1 MQYIL
6 CCFFFAMISFLQS
19 DAGQSKD
26 NILIKASELLQ
37 DGFFDLNPVKKGAL
51 LYGGDIGFVVQVEG
65 DLQGVRIEIKNSG
78 RIFAAED
85 IKQSIS
91 KKLYKIVWKDSDYRG
106 TVNVIV
112 KKGKKVIK
120 KQAIEFDG
128 E

>member
-1 MQYIL
+1 MKLIMLYL
-6 CCFFFAMISFLQS
+6 FLSVISIAKV

-26 NILIKASELLQ
+26 IIRIKAGELTQ
-37 DGFFDLNPVKKGAL
+37 DGSFDLNPVRRGAL
-51 LYGGDIGFVVQVEG
+51 LYGDDLGFVVQVEG
-65 DLQGVRIEIKNSG
+65 DLQGVRIEIKNSS
-78 RIFAAED
+78 RIFKAED

-120 KQAIEFDG
+120 KQAIEFG
-128 E
+128 FE

>member
-1 MQYIL
+1 
-6 CCFFFAMISFLQS
+6 MISFLQS

-65 DLQGVRIEIKNSG
+65 DLQGVRIEIKNSS
-78 RIFAAED
+78 RIFKAED

-112 KKGKKVIK
+112 KKGKKVVK
-120 KQAIEFDG
+120 KQAIEFGG

>member
-1 MQYIL
+1 MRYII
-6 CCFFFAMISFLQS
+6 CCIFIAMISFLQT
-19 DAGQSKD
+19 DAAKLKD
-26 NILIKASELLQ
+26 IIRIKAGELTQ
-37 DGFFDLNPVKKGAL
+37 DGSFDLNPVRRGAL
-51 LYGGDIGFVVQVEG
+51 LYGDDMGFVVQVEG

-120 KQAIEFDG
+120 KQAIEFGG